1 MTRRVLLLAVAVA
14 AVSLP
19 LRPAVR
25 VIADTPHPQT
35 LTTLVAANS
44 LTRDSNGD
52 GLADVVAA
60 RVIVPANPSLADLET
75 ATNLAARLGYETT
88 ALTLPLVI
96 RDSDVAQAGA
106 SASTGIPILVG
117 RDNRFV
123 KRLAEARTID
133 LASLKPGQGLVAAV
147 PSPLGPGT
155 GGTSS
160 GIVVVGGDDDGTL
173 NAGIELAARLPRA
186 WGMSGIALPAI
197 GDQAVRYL
205 RAHGITASEPGIT
218 SMLVDS
224 DKRGVARIA
233 LRVDVA
239 ESDGA
244 RAVRALEDL
253 ELAHRR
259 GQEPKTLNFTNIATT
274 AIDLMSGAKLVGHAN
289 VSRTGLNQRTL
300 TPPIDPDELA
310 PDSPGDRG
318 APAAGGGGTAA
329 ARNFDLTNALTIDG
343 WYGDAYADL
352 IPDRTDAVIVLG
364 TAADAFGAT
373 HIAARLGLETTG
385 ITLPL
390 TRAADKIRTPEREP
404 SPILVGGSNALVQR
418 LVKIG
423 KARIDDLQ
431 PGEGAVEI
439 VPRAFG
445 NATATVVAGP
455 DPAGTEAASM
465 YVARRLPYVW
475 DNTRGSLSLS
485 EVSTQVNRFLQ
496 ARSAAGQASQIDAEL
511 DTILAEVK
519 DKTLDSFDVKLY
531 VERADPALEKYVTDK
546 AQRAGVSAPVKVS
559 SVGVTDPV
567 TVFDETMQVP
577 WEVDDFRAKFKAN
590 VLPRV
595 KAGSKVDLELRVS
608 ESPEVR
614 RGLADDVRAQLVQ
627 AGATDPRVRVLS
639 AYKQGYLWMTEQVIP
654 ELKGKGA
661 KAVHVKVAEYRPDLT
676 KKYKFYMVPSRW
688 VHELYPVDEI
698 FLRDLAIAKDNLSVE
713 LVSDP
718 KDIYTVEATDAAG
731 KVVYRGAF
739 SPKTVEREYLDR
751 FPGWSRVLVTTGWL
765 SASVDGTTV
774 ADERIATDP
783 ERFWDYY
790 QSKVLPRI
798 FDNVMKV
805 TDNRPLP
812 DKQPFHRDLDIEVW
826 MSEPDFKIGV
836 DEELISS
843 LEAIHEDL
851 YFVTLDFF
859 DALGRTTTRRRLAA
873 PGKIFPIIHPER
885 AGQPG
890 EVKIHYAGNASTRAR
905 IEVAFKEKSVERP
918 TRVSRDLTKIDTT
931 PALVHRVVARRDRLS
946 EIALQVEAK
955 DDREAVRAADALD
968 ALARLHA
975 AGLYRDAF
983 SFDHVDRVAVII
995 GLKDAHSRRVL
1006 KSTGA
1011 FPPSNVRSASA
1022 AQSFRAAPGK
1032 PMVTWDHIISPDES
1046 ETIVGQLAAFQQ
1058 VKAYNA
1064 GTSYRGRDISVLE
1077 ITNPTPSEL
1086 VSLPKLSAYKPTIFI
1101 TGRQHANEVSST
1113 SHILRLAEL
1122 LVTDKNYKDILKKV
1136 NVVLHPVENPDGAQM
1151 AYDLQKLT
1159 PTHMLHAGRYS
1170 ALGMDVASQ
1179 VGLADP
1185 LLPESLVRTRVWRDW
1200 LPDIYL
1206 NPHGYP
1212 SHEWVQPFAGYVPP
1226 GFRTY
1231 LSTRGWYTSI
1241 GTLRD
1246 PRYPN
1251 HGEAT
1256 EALREAI
1263 VREINANADVR
1274 AMDLRHQARY
1284 RKWAYGFGPYV
1295 FNQEIYKDTA
1305 IYYSDPETGEPS
1317 GSRRVGA
1324 GRGGPSTGSGQ
1335 AGAGEFGSGA
1345 GAGRFSMNAWPQVT
1359 FFSGGTEAPDETAQG
1374 EWLNLVAKAGFSY
1387 VMANVRYLRDGQ
1399 YTVQR
1404 IEEDA
1409 TRDSVSLTTLRI
1421 RPVMPGKTPASPGRP
1436 TTTTSMP
1443 GPGTGGK

>member
-1 MTRRVLLLAVAVA
+1 MTRRVLLLAAAVV

-19 LRPAVR
+19 LPPAVR
-25 VIADTPHPQT
+25 VIADIPLPRT
-35 LTTLVAANS
+35 LTALVAANG

-52 GLADVVAA
+52 GLADLVAA

-88 ALTLPLVI
+88 ALTLPLVV
-96 RDSDVAQAGA
+96 RDTDIGQMAS
-106 SASTGIPILVG
+106 SASTVIPILVG
-117 RDNRFV
+117 RDNRFI
-123 KRLAEARTID
+123 KRLAEVRAID
-133 LASLKPGQGLVAAV
+133 LSSLKPGQGLVAAV
-147 PSPLGPGT
+147 PSPIGPG
-155 GGTSS
+155 GSAA
-160 GIVVVGGDDDGTL
+160 GIVIVGGDDDGTL

-205 RAHGITASEPGIT
+205 RAHGITASEPGIM

-233 LRVDVA
+233 LRVDIA

-244 RAVRALEDL
+244 RAVKAFEDL

-274 AIDLMSGAKLVGHAN
+274 AIDLMSGVKVVGHAN

-364 TAADAFGAT
+364 TPADAFGAT

-390 TRAADKIRTPEREP
+390 TRAADKVRTPEREP
-404 SPILVGGSNALVQR
+404 SPILVGASNALVQR

-431 PGEGAVEI
+431 AREGAVEI

-445 NATATVVAGP
+445 NATATVVAGQ
-455 DPAGTEAASM
+455 DAAGTEAASM
-465 YVARRLPYVW
+465 YLARRLPYVW

-485 EVSTQVNRFLQ
+485 EVATEVNRFLQ
-496 ARSAAGQASQIDAEL
+496 ARSAAGQASQIDTEL
-511 DTILAEVK
+511 DTILADVTT
-519 DKTLDSFDVKLY
+519 KTLDSLDIKLY
-531 VERADPALEKYVTDK
+531 VERADPALEKYAADK

-577 WEVDDFRAKFKAN
+577 WEVDDFRAKFKTN
-590 VLPRV
+590 VLPTV

-614 RGLADDVRAQLVQ
+614 RGLADDVRAQLAQ
-627 AGATDPRVRVLS
+627 AGAVDPRVRVLS

-661 KAVHVKVAEYRPDLT
+661 KAIHVKVAEYRPDLT

-698 FLRDLAIAKDNLSVE
+698 FLRDLAIAKDNFSVE

-739 SPKTVEREYLDR
+739 SPKTVEREYLDK

-765 SASVDGTTV
+765 SASVDGATV

-783 ERFWDYY
+783 ERFWDHY

-826 MSEPDFKIGV
+826 MSEPDFRIGV

-885 AGQPG
+885 AGRPG

-905 IEVAFKEKSVERP
+905 IEVAYKEKSAERP
-918 TRVSRDLTKIDTT
+918 TRISRDLTKIDTT
-931 PALVHRVVARRDRLS
+931 PAVVHRVVARSDRLS

-983 SFDHVDRVAVII
+983 SFDHVDRVAVTI
-995 GLKDAHSRRVL
+995 GVKEARSRRVL
-1006 KSTGA
+1006 KSTGE
-1011 FPPSNVRSASA
+1011 FLPSNVRSAGA
-1022 AQSFRAAPGK
+1022 ARPSSPAGK
-1032 PMVTWDHIISPDES
+1032 PLVTWDHIISPDES
-1046 ETIVGQLAAFQQ
+1046 ETIVGQLAAFPE
-1058 VKAYNA
+1058 VKAYKA
-1064 GTSYRGRDISVLE
+1064 GRSYRGRDISILE
-1077 ITNPTPSEL
+1077 ITNPTASEL
-1086 VSLPKLSAYKPTIFI
+1086 VSLPKLSAYKPTILI

-1122 LVTDKNYKDILKKV
+1122 LVGDKSYRDILKKV

-1263 VREINANADVR
+1263 VREINVNADVR

-1324 GRGGPSTGSGQ
+1324 GRGGGP
-1335 AGAGEFGSGA
+1335 AGESG
-1345 GAGRFSMNAWPQVT
+1345 GGGGTGRFSMNAWPQVT

-1387 VMANVRYLRDGQ
+1387 LMANVKYLRDGQ

-1404 IEEDA
+1404 IDEDA

-1436 TTTTSMP
+1436 TTTTSTP

>member
-1 MTRRVLLLAVAVA
+1 M
-14 AVSLP
+14 
-19 LRPAVR
+19 
-25 VIADTPHPQT
+25 ADGPHPQT
-35 LTTLVAANS
+35 LTTLVAGNS
-44 LTRDSNGD
+44 LTRDTNGD
-52 GLADVVAA
+52 GLADVVPA
-60 RVIVPANPSLADLET
+60 RVIVPANPSLADLEA

-88 ALTLPLVI
+88 ALTLPLVV
-96 RDSDVAQAGA
+96 RDSDVAQPA
-106 SASTGIPILVG
+106 SIAVPILVG
-117 RDNRFV
+117 RENRFV
-123 KRLAEARTID
+123 RRLAEARAFD
-133 LASLKPGQGLVAAV
+133 MAGLKPGQGLVAAV
-147 PSPLGPGT
+147 SSPLGSG
-155 GGTSS
+155 SAA
-160 GIVVVGGDDDGTL
+160 GIVVVGGDDEGTL
-173 NAGIELAARLPRA
+173 NAGVELAARLPRA
-186 WGMSGIALPAI
+186 WGMNGIALPAI

-205 RAHGITASEPGIT
+205 RAHGVSASEPGVT

-224 DKRGVARIA
+224 DKRGVARVN
-233 LRVDVA
+233 LRLDISEA
-239 ESDGA
+239 DGPRAA
-244 RAVRALEDL
+244 RAFEDL

-259 GQEPKTLNFTNIATT
+259 GLEPKTLNFTNIATT
-274 AIDLMSGAKLVGHAN
+274 SIDLVSNTKSVGHAT

-310 PDSPGDRG
+310 PDSPGERG
-318 APAAGGGGTAA
+318 APAAGSGGAGP

-343 WYGDAYADL
+343 WYGDAYSDL
-352 IPDRTDAVIVLG
+352 IPDRTDTAIVLG
-364 TAADAFGAT
+364 TPADSFGAA
-373 HIAARLGLETTG
+373 HIAARLGLESTG

-390 TRAADKIRTPEREP
+390 TRVADKVRTPEREP
-404 SPILVGGSNALVQR
+404 NPILVGAANALVQR

-423 KARIDDLQ
+423 KARLDDLQ
-431 PGEGAVEI
+431 PGEGTVTI

-455 DPAGTEAASM
+455 DAAGTEAASM
-465 YVARRLPYVW
+465 YLARRMPYVW
-475 DNTRGSLSLS
+475 DNGRGSVTLSD
-485 EVSTQVNRFLQ
+485 VALQ
-496 ARSAAGQASQIDAEL
+496 ANRLFQARNAAGQASQIDTEL
-511 DTILAEVK
+511 DAILADVTGK
-519 DKTLDSFDVKLY
+519 ALDSFDVKLY
-531 VERADPALEKYVTDK
+531 VEQADPALDKYVTEK
-546 AQRAGVSAPVKVS
+546 LQRAGVSAPVKVS

-567 TVFDETMQVP
+567 TVFDDTMQVP
-577 WEVDDFRAKFKAN
+577 WEVDDFRTKFAAN

-595 KAGSKVDLELRVS
+595 KAGSKVDLEVRLS
-608 ESPEVR
+608 ESPQIR
-614 RGLADDVRAQLVQ
+614 RGIADDVRAQLVK
-627 AGATDPRVRVLS
+627 AGAAEPRVRVLS

-654 ELKGKGA
+654 ELKGKGV
-661 KAVHVKVAEYRPDLT
+661 KAVHVKVAEYQPDLT

-688 VHELYPVDEI
+688 VHELYPVDEM
-698 FLRDLAIAKDNLSVE
+698 FLRDLGLPKDNFSVE
-713 LVSDP
+713 LVKDP
-718 KDIYTVEATDAAG
+718 KDIYSVEATDAAG
-731 KVVYRGAF
+731 KVLYRGTF
-739 SPKTVEREYLDR
+739 SPKTVEREYLDK

-765 SASVDGTTV
+765 SASVDGASV

-798 FDNVMKV
+798 YDNVMKV

-812 DKQPFHRDLDIEVW
+812 DKQPFHRDLDVEVW

-885 AGQPG
+885 AGKAG
-890 EVKIHYAGNASTRAR
+890 EVKIHYAGNASTKPKMD
-905 IEVAFKEKSVERP
+905 ISYKEKSIDRP
-918 TRVSRDLTKIDTT
+918 TRLSRDLTKIDTT
-931 PALVHRVVARRDRLS
+931 AVTVNRVVAKSDRLA
-946 EIALQVEAK
+946 EIGLAVEAK
-955 DDREAVRAADALD
+955 DDREAARAADALD

-983 SFDHVDRVAVII
+983 SFDRVDRVAVTI
-995 GLKDAHSRRVL
+995 GLRDVKSHRVL
-1006 KSTGA
+1006 KATGV
-1011 FPPSNVRSASA
+1011 FPPSNVRTAEKTTA
-1022 AQSFRAAPGK
+1022 AGPAGK
-1032 PMVTWDHIISPDES
+1032 PLVTWDHIISPDES
-1046 ETIVGQLAAFQQ
+1046 EELVGKLAAYPE
-1058 VKAYNA
+1058 VKAYKA
-1064 GTSYRGRDISVLE
+1064 GRSYRGRDISVLE
-1077 ITNPTPSEL
+1077 ITNPTASEL
-1086 VSLPKLSAYKPTIFI
+1086 VSVAKLSAYKPTIVI

-1122 LVTDKNYKDILKKV
+1122 LVSEKSYKDILKKV

-1185 LLPESLVRTRVWRDW
+1185 LLPESLVRGRVWREW

-1231 LSTRGWYTSI
+1231 LSTRGWYTTI

-1251 HGEAT
+1251 HAEAT
-1256 EALREAI
+1256 EALRESI

-1317 GSRRVGA
+1317 GSRRFGV
-1324 GRGGPSTGSGQ
+1324 GRGGGP
-1335 AGAGEFGSGA
+1335 AGEFGG
-1345 GAGRFSMNAWPQVT
+1345 GGGTGRFSMNAWPQVT

-1387 VMANVRYLRDGQ
+1387 LMANVKYLRDGQ

-1409 TRDSVSLTTLRI
+1409 TRDSVSLTTVRI
-1421 RPVMPGKTPASPGRP
+1421 RPVMPGKTAAPSPR
-1436 TTTTSMP
+1436 TTS
-1443 GPGTGGK
+1443 TSGG